1 MCSSS
6 GTLWVL
12 SASLSASWRHLGR
25 GVLPPPGLADEHE
38 RLDGEIRQHPV
49 AEHHGSSTR
58 QGPPPGRI
66 QPQVP
71 RASLGFAPSRSKP
84 RATTCPPGHQIG
96 AQNNITPRR
105 MSGTEFRSSLLRRN
119 SCARPPLSSWRR
131 YLPLSSGCFG
141 RVRVCP
147 CLSNSSMRLSR
158 FSIRVRR
165 SSESDP
171 MKKAASEP
179 PSVANSPIPMS
190 KSPTPTILPAS
201 VTGEIS
207 PYHPAARRCVVGP
220 GWGAAC
226 PRTGRSWG
234 TSGDERTPLKRS

>member
-12 SASLSASWRHLGR
+12 SASLSASWRLLGR

-58 QGPPPGRI
+58 QGPPAGRI

-84 RATTCPPGHQIG
+84 RATTCLPGHQIG

-119 SCARPPLSSWRR
+119 SCVRPPLSSWRR
-131 YLPLSSGCFG
+131 YLPLSSGLGAFR
-141 RVRVCP
+141 RVMG
-147 CLSNSSMRLSR
+147 LSVFKQLFDATQLFLNSSEA
-158 FSIRVRR
+158 I
-165 SSESDP
+165 
-171 MKKAASEP
+171 
-179 PSVANSPIPMS
+179 I
-190 KSPTPTILPAS
+190 
-201 VTGEIS
+201 
-207 PYHPAARRCVVGP
+207 
-220 GWGAAC
+220 
-226 PRTGRSWG
+226 
-234 TSGDERTPLKRS
+234 